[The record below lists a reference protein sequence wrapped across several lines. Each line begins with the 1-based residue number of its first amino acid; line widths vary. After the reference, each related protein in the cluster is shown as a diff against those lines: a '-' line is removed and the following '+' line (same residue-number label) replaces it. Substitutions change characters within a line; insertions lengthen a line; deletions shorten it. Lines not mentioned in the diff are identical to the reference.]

1 MKILCMV
8 PTLFEDLNPNCEI
21 GIKSQ
26 TVPIDKILFIFNKYV
41 GGTLA
46 SRVSCALNKGL
57 ETINLVDY
65 DYIFRVDADT
75 VLKPTFLENILKG
88 SPDLAGNGGY
98 AMLIKVKPFI
108 ELMGGKFNVE
118 SDDSYV
124 MYRFKTEGLKVK
136 AINDSCLDTRIH
148 KHSKKDQMF
157 IGTIYYKMG
166 YEPFHILHFLLRTK
180 AQRLQCHQTNSM
192 KLLVLSYFIN
202 VIKHES
208 KFDFAYK
215 IWNYQIGRLTH
226 PW

>member
-1 MKILCMV
+1 MKILCVV
-8 PTLFEDLNPNCEI
+8 PTLLEDLNPKCEA

-26 TVPIDKILFIFNKYV
+26 TVPIDKILFIFNKYE

-57 ETINLVDY
+57 ETVNLQEY

-75 VLKPTFLENILKG
+75 ILDPCFLESNLKG

-98 AMLIKVKPFI
+98 AMLIKVKPFL
-108 ELMGGKFNVE
+108 ELMGGRFNRE
-118 SDDSYV
+118 SDDSYI

-136 AINDSCLDTRIH
+136 AINDNYLDTRIH

-166 YEPFHILHFLLRTK
+166 YEPLHILHFLLRTK
-180 AQRLQCHQTNSM
+180 AQRRQVHQTNSM

-202 VIKHES
+202 VIKREP
-208 KFDFAYK
+208 KFDFAPK